1 MSHYINKR
9 QLILLLKINGIFW
22 YMRKLKESTQ
32 KCISN
37 CMKKIYSG
45 HTRIWIFIYQIQLSI
60 SQEYYLVLLIY
71 KKIVTFP
78 QSCISKPSIY
88 LAIGNLSDKPDH
100 SIKTR

>member
-1 MSHYINKR
+1 
-9 QLILLLKINGIFW
+9 
-22 YMRKLKESTQ
+22 
-32 KCISN
+32 
-37 CMKKIYSG
+37 MKKIYSG
-45 HTRIWIFIYQIQLSI
+45 YTRILIFIYQIQLSI
-60 SQEYYLVLLIY
+60 SQEYYLLLLIY